1 MSSPLAV
8 CLKCYK
14 SVRSLV
20 QSFQT
25 VIVSTYNVSNTIS
38 TNIVVLD
45 DAESSTR
52 SLALDELRSSVN
64 VVGSLGERSAVD
76 AGIGDSSVD
85 VLAQRRETESIDVNG
100 ATLQTGSRF
109 RRRVATD
116 IRRRREETS

>member
-1 MSSPLAV
+1 
-8 CLKCYK
+8 LKCYK